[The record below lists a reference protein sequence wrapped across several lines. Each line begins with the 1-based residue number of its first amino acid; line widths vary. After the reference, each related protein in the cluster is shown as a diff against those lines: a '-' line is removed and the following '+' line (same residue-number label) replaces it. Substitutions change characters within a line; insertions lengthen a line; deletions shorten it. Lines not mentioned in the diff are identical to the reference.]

1 MARWLPRGEKR
12 GPDTPSNP
20 RRLTADPC
28 NKVVSTLYTAESD
41 LIGPVLG
48 LPLSGLSL
56 QGVSCIAEIILVT
69 RYVELRSRL
78 HRMISV
84 LKVRDSEINSA
95 LHEFT
100 VTKNGIVIAPDS
112 TTAES
117 ILADAAGQGRHA
129 DLMTLPENA
138 RDGED

>member
-1 MARWLPRGEKR
+1 MRDWRLRESAWVIFSAFSSEFRGL
-12 GPDTPSNP
+12 G
-20 RRLTADPC
+20 
-28 NKVVSTLYTAESD
+28 VSTLYTAESD

-56 QGVSCIAEIILVT
+56 QGVSCIAEIILVA

-84 LKVRDSEINSA
+84 LKVRDSEIDSA

-100 VTKNGIVIAPDS
+100 ITKNGIVIAPDS
-112 TTAES
+112 ATAET
-117 ILADAAGQGRHA
+117 ILAEAAGQGRQA
-129 DLMTLPENA
+129 NSMTVPEST
-138 RDGED
+138 RHGEG